1 MPQLVKN
8 GALVADGWTLVRDVA
23 QSTTAQLSAQLAEPP
38 PPYAIVPLAF
48 WLAANDDLRA
58 RGDVGVWLAP
68 ADDPT
73 LLAADAARLPLIA
86 VDFPKFTDGRG
97 YSIGRLLRERF
108 GFAGELRAIGD
119 IQRDQLYY
127 LHQVGFDAFAV
138 RDDNDL
144 RSTLAALDDFS
155 DGYQAT
161 NRRTPWFRRSG
172 TDALARNRGIR
183 E

>member
-1 MPQLVKN
+1 MPQLIKN
-8 GALVADGWTLVRDVA
+8 DALADDRWTLVREPVSASELPVA
-23 QSTTAQLSAQLAEPP
+23 KV
-38 PPYAIVPLAF
+38 IVPLAF
-48 WLAANDDLRA
+48 WLAADASLRSRA
-58 RGDVGVWLAP
+58 DVGVWLAP
-68 ADDPT
+68 ADDPA
-73 LLAADAARLPLIA
+73 LLAADAASLPLIA

-119 IQRDQLYY
+119 VQRDQLYY

-144 RSTLAALDDFS
+144 QSTLAALDDFS
-155 DGYQAT
+155 DGYQST

>member
-1 MPQLVKN
+1 MPQLIKN
-8 GALVADGWTLVRDVA
+8 GAVIQDRWTLVRDV
-23 QSTTAQLSAQLAEPP
+23 STEPP
-38 PPYAIVPLAF
+38 PAYAIVPLAA
-48 WLAANDDLRA
+48 WLAANGDLRA
-58 RGDVGVWLAP
+58 RRDVGVWLAP
-68 ADDPT
+68 ADDPA

-97 YSIGRLLRERF
+97 YSIGRLLRERV
-108 GFAGELRAIGD
+108 GFTGELRAIGD

-138 RDDNDL
+138 RDDKDAQDAL
-144 RSTLAALDDFS
+144 RALRDFS
-155 DGYQAT
+155 DGYQST

-172 TDALARNRGIR
+172 TDAPASNPSTL